1 MRCALH
7 KEILYLDKEIENI
20 ETLRDINNKKI
31 KCTKSYYINNTKL
44 LLDYFIKNNYTQAYA
59 INIKDTNLKTDFP
72 DNCFI
77 DIGLG
82 KMYCL
87 KLSESKIYNFYGLD
101 KMMSNKV
108 RDWDIDT
115 FVKYCN
121 KFNEMKV
128 GISISNYAG
137 KMMKSSW
144 SALNSKIIDDNV
156 ASLLLNAYHGGYFL
170 NPEPLKVHEGRFW
183 DYDYNAAYLDAAEK
197 NSNIS
202 GLFYF
207 TTSISEVPAES
218 RWIALVKISKGRCTS
233 KYPFLTSVGYISDFS
248 EQEYTGILTNDEV
261 NIILKYYEDVEIN
274 YNFILFSE
282 ITNNYRLSSFVK
294 EVDELRKS
302 EFKMI
307 AKAIYT
313 HGIGNLGSNY
323 QDVAQSNIFYQLI
336 LGSVRANLYETVNF
350 ISSHGY
356 DVYYIDTDGFA
367 TNCSPDELIK
377 LGFNI
382 SEELG
387 DFKIEREGYNFMTTE
402 ADCKQYLW
410 LDENGNINHKLS
422 GDPDI
427 VVEKAVNLYK
437 EQLNKINRK
446 GVTYEER
453 ISKSISKL
461 NSYIDNC
468 FNWWYRLANQNP
480 SYNDSS

>member
-1 MRCALH
+1 MKCALY
-7 KEILYLDKEIENI
+7 KEVLYLDKEIENI
-20 ETLRDINNKKI
+20 ETLRDINNNKI
-31 KCTKSYYINNTKL
+31 KCTKSYYINNAEIL
-44 LLDYFIKNNYTQAYA
+44 LNYFIKNSYTQRY
-59 INIKDTNLKTDFP
+59 IIDLKRSPSIKEFP

-77 DIGLG
+77 DIGKG
-82 KMYCL
+82 KCYYL
-87 KLSESKIYNFYGLD
+87 KLSESKIYKFYCVD
-101 KMMSNKV
+101 RMMSTKV
-108 RDWDIDT
+108 REWDVDT
-115 FVKYCN
+115 FSKYAGN
-121 KFNEMKV
+121 KMKSYWSTLNTRV
-128 GISISNYAG
+128 INDGISAI
-137 KMMKSSW
+137 
-144 SALNSKIIDDNV
+144 LR
-156 ASLLLNAYHGGYFL
+156 NAYHGGYFL
-170 NPEPLKVHEGRFW
+170 NPEPVKVHEGKFW

-202 GLFYF
+202 GLFCI
-207 TTSISEVPAES
+207 TTSIDKVPAES

-233 KYPFLTSVGYISDFS
+233 EYPFLTSAGYISDFS

-282 ITNNYRLSSFVK
+282 TTDNYRLSSFVK

-323 QDVAQSNIFYQLI
+323 QDVSQSNIFYQLI

-350 ISSHGY
+350 INSHGY

-410 LDENGNINHKLS
+410 LDENGNINYKLS

-446 GVTYEER
+446 GVAYEER

-461 NSYIDNC
+461 NSYICNV
-468 FNWWYRLANQNP
+468 FNWWYRCTNQNP